1 MKSLKVRLILFFI
14 SLVMAGTLISGYV
27 IYSNYRKFVD
37 QSLDDRLTAAV
48 TIAQAA
54 VDFTK
59 VNALLEEGGNETPF
73 YKESLR
79 KLDEIREALGLEYIF
94 NLTLTGPDEWT
105 FVFDTADA
113 HPEDFDDL
121 SYQQVYEPYEGM
133 LLALEKKGLHV
144 AEDFYTDEWGTFK
157 SSALPVYDDNGNLI
171 TVIGADLDASLV
183 QSAKRRVLLIFLFS
197 VAGTV
202 GVTALVAVGLARS
215 IVKPLEET
223 TQSLEE
229 IASGKGDLSKRLTKK
244 ENNEIGRMVD
254 SYNNFQ
260 DSLNGMLL
268 QIVKSAG
275 ALDSTGKRLSE
286 NMFEYASAVEEI
298 VSNIASI
305 NRQVKNQSQ
314 SVDESSRAVSDIHH
328 KIEKLG
334 SVILAQSSSITES
347 SAAIE
352 EMTGNIAAVSK
363 NMDSL
368 SGFFRE
374 LQGFSDEGKVKIANV
389 MDQVKNISQKS
400 QALQEANS
408 IIAGIAAQTNL
419 LAMNAAI
426 EAAHAG
432 DSGRGFSVV
441 ADEIRKLAEQS
452 AVQSKTIG
460 VSLKEV
466 LGSINSVVD
475 STSETEKTFEK
486 VIGHVKLIGPL
497 EMQVKEALVEQRTGS
512 SQILEALST
521 MNQVTVD
528 VTDGSRDIKESSD
541 LLVNEIQTLN
551 RITGEVTG
559 SMGEIESGVR
569 RIQTTTSSGEELVK
583 ENEESIQEVLNE
595 TNRFKLKR
603 D

>member
-14 SLVMAGTLISGYV
+14 TLVAAGTLISGFF
-27 IYSNYRKFVD
+27 IYSNYRKFLD
-37 QSLDDRLTAAV
+37 QSVNDRLTAAV
-48 TIAQAA
+48 YTARSA
-54 VDFTK
+54 VDFNR
-59 VNALLEEGGNETPF
+59 VNALLEEGGDQTPL
-73 YKESLR
+73 YKEYLT
-79 KLDEIREALGLEYIF
+79 KLYDIMEALDLAYIY
-94 NLTLTGPDEWT
+94 NLTLTGQDEWT
-105 FVFDTADA
+105 FVFDTADLY
-113 HPEDFDDL
+113 PEDPEDL
-121 SYQQVYEPYEGM
+121 SYRQVYDADEGIYQ
-133 LLALEKKGLHV
+133 ALKKKDLHV
-144 AEDFYTDEWGTFK
+144 NDHYYTDQWGTFK
-157 SSALPVYDDNGNLI
+157 SSFLPVYDEGGELI
-171 TVIGADLDASLV
+171 TVICADLEASV
-183 QSAKRRVLLIFLFS
+183 NETMKRRVLFIFLLS

-202 GVTALVAVGLARS
+202 GITALVAVGLARS
-215 IVKPLEET
+215 IVKPLDET
-223 TQSLEE
+223 TQALEE
-229 IASGKGDLSKRLTKK
+229 ISSGKGDLSKRLKKK
-244 ENNEIGRMVD
+244 ESNEIGRMID

-298 VSNIASI
+298 VSNIGSI
-305 NRQVKNQSQ
+305 NKQVKNQSH
-314 SVDESSRAVSDIHH
+314 SVDESSRAVSDIHR

-334 SVILAQSSSITES
+334 SVIVDQSSSITES

-352 EMTGNIAAVSK
+352 QMTGNIAAVSK
-363 NMDSL
+363 NMDTL

-400 QALQEANS
+400 EALQEANT

-475 STSETEKTFEK
+475 TTSETEKTFEK

-497 EMQVKEALVEQRTGS
+497 ETQVKEALVEQRTGS
-512 SQILEALST
+512 SQILEALSA
-521 MNQVTVD
+521 MNQITLD
-528 VTDGSRDIKESSD
+528 VTDGSRDIKVSSD
-541 LLVNEIQTLN
+541 LLVREIETLN

-569 RIQTTTSSGEELVK
+569 RIQNTTSSGEELVT
-583 ENEESIQEVLNE
+583 ENEASIQEVLNE
-595 TNRFKLKR
+595 TSRFKLKE